1 MKYEIVATDEIIS
14 NDTGLV
20 LVNNIIE
27 ATKFKQ
33 NINDKKQLKVQ
44 SSHISNK
51 DIFMTYIG
59 ILAQGRTEFE
69 RADEYRNN
77 RYFKDALK
85 IEKSPSCSILRQRLN
100 AIGDIEENLKDMKKI
115 IDQTNLEILQ
125 NKNVEL
131 TPCYKDCVPL
141 DIDVTPMDNSG
152 SKKEGVSYTYK
163 EFEGFAPIMA
173 YIGTEGY

>member
-1 MKYEIVATDEIIS
+1 MKYEIVTTDEIIS
-14 NDTGLV
+14 NNTGLV

-27 ATKFKQ
+27 TTNFKQ
-33 NINDKKQLKVQ
+33 NINDKKYIKVQ
-44 SSHISNK
+44 SREISNK

-59 ILAQGRTEFE
+59 ILAQGKTEFE

-77 RYFKDALK
+77 KYFKQALD

-100 AIGDIEENLKDMKKI
+100 AIGDIENNLKDMKKL
-115 IDQTNLEILQ
+115 IDQTNLEVLQ
-125 NKNVEL
+125 NKNVTL
-131 TPCYKDCVPL
+131 TPCYKNYVPL

-173 YIGTEGY
+173 YIGTEG